1 MQRIGRYDIIEQVG
15 RGSMGVVYRAQDT
28 VLEREVALKLLWE
41 DFCDDDSAL
50 TRFQREARAV
60 ARLTHRN
67 IVTLYELA
75 QQENGRPYIAMEF
88 LRGAPLDKR
97 LRSDPPLTL
106 VEKVDIVAQLCAGLH
121 FAHEQGV
128 VHRDVKPANIWVLPD
143 ATVKLLDFGIARLAS
158 SSITRD
164 GNVLGTASYMAPEQI
179 EGAAVDGRADIF
191 AAGVV
196 LYELLVGHRPFEA
209 DSPTGV
215 IAKIIRGDREPLDSE
230 RDHLPPA
237 LISAVD
243 RALARLPA
251 DRYPTAAEFGGTL
264 AQIRAALDRQ
274 VAAPFDATMMVP
286 TLSGTSPSAGDLA
299 IGPRPGSGTG
309 HDLSLRGA
317 PQPLGSDVDAPT
329 MLTPVPGTSTRG
341 GRDEGPPAVARG
353 GLSRVAMVV
362 GGLVVV
368 AAVVVGVVALR
379 GRGDQG
385 TSATPAGATA
395 SAAPAPTAPPPA
407 EAPPARP
414 ARELRIESDPAGA
427 SVSVGGRRLQ
437 GETPLTLAV
446 AAGETPPAEIVVE
459 RRGYEAARVE
469 VTDAVLTS
477 GRLVVPLQ
485 ESVVRVRVSASGAYA
500 FEVVDGSRTV
510 SASAQ
515 QHSLTLPEGRSLRL
529 RAPGVFLDQ
538 RVVVRGGA
546 SGAMRLAVPGLGSI
560 SVRAV
565 VENCDMRIDGVRT
578 DAPPVHQ
585 KPIAAG
591 EHTVELVCADGEA
604 RRQRIDVREGANTTV
619 LFRQ

>member
-1 MQRIGRYDIIEQVG
+1 
-15 RGSMGVVYRAQDT
+15 MGVVYRAQDT

-50 TRFQREARAV
+50 ARFQREARAV

-75 QQENGRPYIAMEF
+75 QQEDGRPYIAMEF

-97 LRSDPPLTL
+97 LRADPPLTL

-164 GNVLGTASYMAPEQI
+164 GNVLGTAAYMAPEQI
-179 EGAAVDGRADIF
+179 EGAAVDGRTDIF

-196 LYELLVGHRPFEA
+196 LYELLVGHKPFEA

-215 IAKIIRGDREPLDSE
+215 IAKIIRGDRESLDPE

-251 DRYPTAAEFGGTL
+251 DRFPTAAEFGATL
-264 AQIRAALDRQ
+264 SQIRAALDRQ
-274 VAAPFDATMMVP
+274 AAAPFDSTMMVP
-286 TLSGTSPSAGDLA
+286 TLSGATGAAGDLA
-299 IGPRPGSGTG
+299 LGRRPGSGTE
-309 HDLSLRGA
+309 HDLALRGA
-317 PQPLGSDVDAPT
+317 PLPHGSDVDAPT
-329 MLTPVPGTSTRG
+329 MLTPVPQATARSTPGAALPARPARRG
-341 GRDEGPPAVARG
+341 PSAVVMA
-353 GLSRVAMVV
+353 V
-362 GGLVVV
+362 GGLVVA
-368 AAVVVGVVALR
+368 AAVVAGVVALR
-379 GRGDQG
+379 GGEEAPVS
-385 TSATPAGATA
+385 TTTPVNTPAPAVTPTPATPA
-395 SAAPAPTAPPPA
+395 APT
-407 EAPPARP
+407 EVSQ

-427 SVSVGGRRLQ
+427 TVTVGGRRLD
-437 GETPLTLAV
+437 GETPLVYKV
-446 AAGETPPAEIVVE
+446 AAGEPPPAEVVVE

-469 VTDAVLTS
+469 VTEAVLTS

-485 ESVVRVRVSASGAYA
+485 ESVVRVRVSASGGYP
-500 FEVVDGSRTV
+500 FEVVDGSRTL
-510 SASAQ
+510 SAAAE
-515 QHSLTLPEGRSLRL
+515 QHTLTLPEGRQIRL

-538 RVVVRGGA
+538 RVSVRGGGA
-546 SGAMRLAVPGLGSI
+546 GAMRLSVPGLGSV

-578 DAPPVHQ
+578 DPPPVHQ
-585 KPIAAG
+585 KPIVAG
-591 EHTVELVCADGEA
+591 EHTIELVCADGEA
-604 RRQRIDVREGANTTV
+604 RRQRVDVREGANTTV

>member
-50 TRFQREARAV
+50 ARFQREARAV

-75 QQENGRPYIAMEF
+75 QQEDGRPYIAMEF

-97 LRSDPPLTL
+97 LRADPPLSL

-164 GNVLGTASYMAPEQI
+164 GNVLGTAAYMAPEQI
-179 EGAAVDGRADIF
+179 EGAAVDGRTDIF

-196 LYELLVGHRPFEA
+196 LYELLVGHKPFEA

-215 IAKIIRGDREPLDSE
+215 IAKIIRGDRSPLDPE

-237 LISAVD
+237 LVSAVD

-251 DRYPTAAEFGGTL
+251 DRFPTAAEFGSTL
-264 AQIRAALDRQ
+264 TQIRTALDRQ
-274 VAAPFDATMMVP
+274 TAAPFDSTMMVP
-286 TLSGTSPSAGDLA
+286 TLGGTTASGDLA
-299 IGPRPGSGTG
+299 IGPRPGGATG
-309 HDLSLRGA
+309 PDLALRAA
-317 PQPLGSDVDAPT
+317 PPPPGSDVDAPT
-329 MLTPVPGTSTRG
+329 MLTPVPQPGAR
-341 GRDEGPPAVARG
+341 PAPPAPAVARRG
-353 GLSRVAMVV
+353 MPGLAL
-362 GGLVVV
+362 GLVALAIVAGVV
-368 AAVVVGVVALR
+368 AAVVAWR
-379 GRGDQG
+379 GRSGEAPA
-385 TSATPAGATA
+385 SAAAAPASTTA
-395 SAAPAPTAPPPA
+395 PSSAPAAPAP
-407 EAPPARP
+407 EQP
-414 ARELRIESDPAGA
+414 ARELLIESDPGGA
-427 SVSVGGRRLQ
+427 VVSVDGRRLE
-437 GETPLTLAV
+437 GETPVTLRV
-446 AAGETPPAEIVVE
+446 AAGAAAPGEVTLE
-459 RRGYEAARVE
+459 RRGYETARVAI
-469 VTDAVLTS
+469 TDATWS
-477 GRLVVPLQ
+477 AGRLVVPL
-485 ESVVRVRVSASGAYA
+485 EPAEVRVRLSLSGPYA

-510 SASAQ
+510 SGAAQ
-515 QHSLTLPEGRSLRL
+515 QHSVSLPEGRQVRL

-546 SGAMRLAVPGLGSI
+546 GGAMRVAVPGLGSI

-578 DAPPVHQ
+578 DPPPVHQ
-585 KPIAAG
+585 KPIVAG
-591 EHTVELVCADGEA
+591 EHTIELMCADGES